1 MHIFSP
7 MMTLRRKSFRCTLL
21 GLPLLLISKQP
32 AGCWTWRRARGCFSR
47 RTTGSVY
54 LRRKRTFGL
63 CTDGSGLFQ
72 TSRRRPRH
80 ICREIGEN
88 FQLRRE
94 CHHLAR
100 VWDARGDIAPISHST
115 RGAFE
120 VFNADAFVCH
130 DLDDPRPALER
141 VAELAAD
148 LTARA
153 DDDNAFGDDDMQAR
167 PVLAEGERSLEER
180 CWQPDDAG
188 TSGGL
193 RRKIREMVPG
203 PGQR

>member
-1 MHIFSP
+1 MCSRSTTTRRLTLASCGERPRRWSLPCISVRYILMHPRQEIRGTSISCP
-7 MMTLRRKSFRCTLL
+7 VMTLRRKSFRCILL
-21 GLPLLLISKQP
+21 GLRLLSTWKQL

-47 RTTGSVY
+47 RTSGSVY

-63 CTDGSGLFQ
+63 CTVGSGLFQ

-141 VAELAAD
+141 VAE
-148 LTARA
+148 
-153 DDDNAFGDDDMQAR
+153 
-167 PVLAEGERSLEER
+167 
-180 CWQPDDAG
+180 
-188 TSGGL
+188 
-193 RRKIREMVPG
+193 
-203 PGQR
+203 

>member
-1 MHIFSP
+1 
-7 MMTLRRKSFRCTLL
+7 
-21 GLPLLLISKQP
+21 
-32 AGCWTWRRARGCFSR
+32 
-47 RTTGSVY
+47 V
-54 LRRKRTFGL
+54 
-63 CTDGSGLFQ
+63 
-72 TSRRRPRH
+72 
-80 ICREIGEN
+80 
-88 FQLRRE
+88 
-94 CHHLAR
+94 
-100 VWDARGDIAPISHST
+100 
-115 RGAFE
+115 FE

-141 VAELAAD
+141 VAELGAD